1 MKRFPAILL
10 FLIFFS
16 NASSQ
21 EAYYYYKGVR
31 IGLEQRP
38 DKIAV
43 VLNSAGTDALT
54 AGRILREVL
63 NGDFDF
69 RMPSDNVC
77 LVTFNGNR
85 TSGEINSM
93 AGRAADG
100 NALVKFATPV
110 YYGSSHR
117 VTQIAADE
125 FVVRLNNV
133 KDLERLS
140 ALNVMNNVSVI
151 GNVNGEKGFL
161 LKSNDGV
168 KLNALELSRLYFET
182 GLFEFAEPNFIYP
195 DHCLLNSVP
204 NDEFFSK
211 QWTLRNTGQIVPTGS
226 SYYGDQPNA
235 GGLADTDIDAD
246 LAWDIT
252 MGSDLISIG
261 VFDTGIDSTHPD
273 FNIPGHLL
281 PGYDAI
287 WNKYGV
293 PKDSGNYGGHGTCA
307 SGIAGAVANN
317 SVGVAGVAPGCRLMA
332 FRIFN
337 LTGASTSVGIARAFD
352 TARVIGIDVIS
363 NSWNGFTENSTVTD
377 AINNAALLGRNG
389 KGCLIFFAA
398 GNDGRQGPWF
408 PAYLPNV
415 SAVGASTMLDQKKTH
430 GTGNQFFW
438 GSNYGESAYGDL
450 DLVAPSICYTTDI
463 QGVFGYVNQHGTAGN
478 YYPHFPGTSASCP
491 HAAGVAGLMLS
502 VNPSLTRTELFDK
515 LYRACDKIENVDYS
529 ISKPHGKWNDLT
541 GYGRLNAYQSVQLA
555 LGADVTPPTIVHRN
569 VASHESTYP
578 TVIYAEILDQD
589 GSPVPWHDEARPKL
603 YYRINRN
610 NQGWTQFDSLSADS
624 AEFNNF
630 RFIIPCLGL
639 ETQVQYYIKAKDN
652 AGNTAVFPKGAP
664 DDMWL
669 CYFSVASKVTK
680 SRTVGPFACLD
691 GGNVTMSPLVT
702 FDNFIITDTRVEIW
716 MQHGRV
722 SDAVIQLYSP
732 SSNSG
737 LNRKCLFASNGG
749 NGADIRGAV
758 VSDTASMFWTEGT
771 PPYAGGSYR
780 PDYPLSGLNG
790 NNAAGD
796 WKIFH
801 YDQQYSY
808 AGAYDSAIITF
819 TGNSG
824 LASPCIAFDS
834 PEDSVL
840 NFGNVAFPDSSVKEF
855 YVRNSGNTPLV
866 IDSII
871 FSGPFASKF
880 SLMQQIPAQ
889 ILPGDSSALGVI
901 LRTLVPD
908 HYFHAGRTNSV
919 ADNAENSV
927 MEVYNNDPSKPVFR
941 VSLQTEQ
948 ELRRVSVLTLSVL
961 IQAMYD
967 AAADTSGRDTIQ
979 VNIRNTT
986 FPFQVVES
994 SKSILQNNG
1003 TATFLLQNVTDS
1015 VNYFI
1020 EVVHR
1025 NSVATWSADPGQMF
1039 INRRLS
1045 YDMTATAS
1053 SAYGQN
1059 LIRANNSPD
1068 RYAIYSGDVD
1078 RDGFVDGTDLITIS
1092 NDASMLKTGYISTD
1106 LNGDGF
1112 VDGTD
1117 ALIAG
1122 NNATGYIGVISP
1134 P

>member
-10 FLIFFS
+10 FLVFIS

-21 EAYYYYKGVR
+21 EAYYYCKGVR
-31 IGLEQRP
+31 ISLEPRP

-43 VLNSAGTDALT
+43 VLNRAGTDEFT
-54 AGRILREVL
+54 AGRIVSDAFG
-63 NGDFDF
+63 GDIDF
-69 RMPSDNVC
+69 SMPSDNVC
-77 LVTFNGNR
+77 LVTFNGNK
-85 TSGEINSM
+85 TAGEIISM
-93 AGRAADG
+93 TGQASAG
-100 NALVKFATPV
+100 NPLVKFATPV
-110 YYGSSHR
+110 YFGQSHR
-117 VTQIAADE
+117 VTQIPADE
-125 FVVRLNNV
+125 FVVRLNNIN
-133 KDLERLS
+133 DLEKLA
-140 ALNVMNNVSVI
+140 ALNIMNNVSVI

-168 KLNALELSRLYFET
+168 KINALELSRIYYAT

-195 DHCLLNSVP
+195 DYCLLNSVP

-211 QWTLRNTGQIVPTGS
+211 QWTLRNTGQTVPTGS
-226 SYYGDQPNA
+226 TYYGDEPNA
-235 GGLADTDIDAD
+235 GGLPDADIDAD

-252 MGSDLISIG
+252 MGSNLISIG

-273 FNIPGHLL
+273 FSIPGHLL

-317 SVGVAGVAPGCRLMA
+317 GVGVAGVAPQCRLMA

-352 TARVIGIDVIS
+352 TARVTGVDVIS

-398 GNDGRQGPWF
+398 GNDGRRAPWY
-408 PAYLPNV
+408 PAYLAYV

-438 GSNYGESAYGDL
+438 GSNYGESEKGDL

-463 QGVFGYVNQHGTAGN
+463 QGVFGYVNQPGTAGN

-515 LYRACDKIENVDYS
+515 LYRACDKIENVEYS
-529 ISKPHGKWNDLT
+529 VSKTHGKWNELT

-555 LGADVTPPTIVHRN
+555 LGTDATPPTIVHRN
-569 VASHESTYP
+569 IASHESTYP
-578 TVIYAEILDQD
+578 TKITAEITDHD
-589 GSPVPWHDEARPKL
+589 GSPVTSVGDDAPIL
-603 YYRINRN
+603 FYRLNRN
-610 NQGWTQFDSLSADS
+610 NQGWTQFDSLTADTVELNS
-624 AEFNNF
+624 YTFT
-630 RFIIPCLGL
+630 IPCLGL

-664 DDMWL
+664 DNNWL

-680 SRTVGPFACLD
+680 SKTVGPFACLD
-691 GGNVTMSPLVT
+691 GGNVTVSPNVT
-702 FDNFIITDTRVEIW
+702 FDNFTITDSKVQIW

-732 SSNSG
+732 SANSG

-758 VSDTASMFWTEGT
+758 VSDTASNFWTEGT
-771 PPYAGGSYR
+771 PPYEGGSFR
-780 PDYPLSGLNG
+780 PDYPLRGLNG
-790 NNAAGD
+790 TNAAGD

-801 YDQQYSY
+801 YDQLYSF
-808 AGAYDSAIITF
+808 AAAYDSAIITF

-834 PEDSVL
+834 PEDTVL
-840 NFGNVAFPDSSVKEF
+840 NFGNVLFPDSSVKEF

-866 IDSII
+866 IDSIV
-871 FSGPFASKF
+871 FSGSFATRF
-880 SLMQQIPAQ
+880 SLAGQIPAQ
-889 ILPGDSSALGVI
+889 ILPGDSSALSVI
-901 LRTLVPD
+901 LRTHVPD
-908 HYFHAGRTNSV
+908 NNLPAGRMNSI
-919 ADNAENSV
+919 ADNVESSV
-927 MEVYNNDPSKPVFR
+927 MEIYNNDPSKSVFR
-941 VSLQTEQ
+941 VSLQTDQ

-967 AAADTSGRDTIQ
+967 AVADTSGTDTIQ

-994 SKSILQNNG
+994 SKSVLHNNG
-1003 TATFLLQNVTDS
+1003 TANFLLQNVTDS

-1020 EVVHR
+1020 EVIHR
-1025 NSVATWSADPGQMF
+1025 NSVTTWSAEPGQMF
-1039 INRRLS
+1039 VNRRLS
-1045 YDMTATAS
+1045 YDMTASAS

-1092 NDASMLKTGYISTD
+1092 NDASLLKTGYISTD

-1122 NNATGYIGVISP
+1122 NNATGYIGVVSP